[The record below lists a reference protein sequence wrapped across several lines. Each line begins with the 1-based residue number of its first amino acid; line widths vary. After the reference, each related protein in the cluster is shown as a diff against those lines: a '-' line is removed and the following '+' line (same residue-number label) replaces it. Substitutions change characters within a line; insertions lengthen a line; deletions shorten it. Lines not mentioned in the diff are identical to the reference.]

1 MAKRAEAAWVIL
13 GFSAFALAVTYPL
26 MVAPGHTVVGDLGD
40 PLLTAWTL
48 AWDAARLR
56 HGLAGVWDAP
66 NFFPYRHT
74 LLYSDHLLG
83 LAVFTAPIQ
92 WASGN
97 PVLVYNIAYV
107 ASVVLAGA
115 GMYVLAREL
124 TGRSDAALVAGV
136 VFASQPFRI
145 SHLAHLQWLM
155 TGWLP
160 LSLWA
165 LHRYFRR
172 PRARTLL
179 LCAACFVIQA
189 ATASY
194 FTYFGLVP
202 LVIVAAAEWW
212 RTRIAVATIV
222 RDAVP
227 AIAFVMIVMLPIAR
241 GYYEV
246 RAQQGLK
253 RSSSDIV
260 AMSADVAD
268 YVSAPP
274 ALKLWGGIGSGRGE
288 HELFMGAMAMILAL
302 IAVAVRLRVQ
312 AVTTY
317 AVVALVALLLSLGPQ
332 PLAWGHSSGVPG
344 PYALLLRIVPGLD
357 GLRAAARL
365 AVVVQIATSVLA
377 AFGALVLL
385 DRMATQRRAAMAV
398 IVVLVGLIAIE
409 GWAAPLPVAAISPH
423 PVGDDGAAYAYLAT
437 LPNGAAI
444 ELPTS
449 VENVDAEFLYQFRT
463 LSHRHPVVNG
473 HSGYLPPLLLW
484 LGGGHSPL
492 REVDRQRDAIMAL
505 RGIGV
510 RYLVIHS
517 AAYTDRS
524 VADAL
529 RAAIAGDDAGQVI
542 EQRKFGDTIV
552 AVLAP
557 LVLPSPSATNAISPA
572 VFQVHAS
579 QSEDRLPQLF
589 DGDPDSRWISGHPQS
604 GDEWVQLTLDRERD
618 VHLIRMQLGSRSFGD
633 YPRLLEVECTEAGG
647 PRVLFHGSV
656 LPQLAAGIVRDGEHP
671 WIDIVLPAN
680 RSRSIRLRQVGAAHT
695 FFWSIHELQLRER
708 ASP

>member
-1 MAKRAEAAWVIL
+1 MSKRAEAALVIL
-13 GFSAFALAVTYPL
+13 GFTAFALAVTYPL
-26 MVAPGHTVVGDLGD
+26 IVAPGHTIIGDLGD

-83 LAVFTAPIQ
+83 IAGFTAPVQ
-92 WASGN
+92 WASRN

-202 LVIVAAAEWW
+202 LAVVAAVDWW
-212 RTRIAVATIV
+212 RTRFAVAQVV

-227 AIAFVMIVMLPIAR
+227 AIVLVMLVMLPIAR

-253 RSSSDIV
+253 RSPSDIT
-260 AMSADVAD
+260 AMSADIED
-268 YVSAPP
+268 YVSTSP
-274 ALKLWGGIGSGRGE
+274 ALKVWGAIGSGRGE
-288 HELFMGAMAMILAL
+288 HELFMGAIAMVLAL
-302 IAVAVRLRVQ
+302 VAVAARIRVH
-312 AVTTY
+312 AVATY
-317 AVVALVALLLSLGPQ
+317 TAVALVALVLSLGPQ
-332 PLAWGHSSGVPG
+332 PAAWGHSLGVPG

-365 AVVVQIATSVLA
+365 AVVVQIATAVLA

-385 DRMATQRRAAMAV
+385 DKIAAQRRAAA
-398 IVVLVGLIAIE
+398 IAVLVGLIAIE
-409 GWAAPLPVAAISPH
+409 GWAAPLPVAAISPD
-423 PVGDDGAAYAYLAT
+423 PVGDDGAAYAYLAA

-444 ELPTS
+444 ELPTD
-449 VENVDAEFLYQFRT
+449 VESVDAEFLYQFRT
-463 LSHRHPVVNG
+463 LSHHHPVVNG

-492 REVDRQRDAIMAL
+492 RDLDRQRDAIMAL

-517 AAYTDRS
+517 SAYTDRS

-529 RAAIAGDDAGQVI
+529 LAAVVADNAGQVI
-542 EQRKFGDTIV
+542 EQRKFGDIVV

-557 LVLPSPSATNAISPA
+557 LVLPVPAATAAISPSA
-572 VFQVHAS
+572 FQAHAS

-589 DGDPDSRWISGHPQS
+589 DADPDSRWISGHPQT
-604 GDEWVQLTLDRERD
+604 GDEWVELTLDREHD
-618 VHLIRMQLGSRSFGD
+618 VHLIRMQLGTRSFGD

-647 PRVLFHGSV
+647 RRVLFHGSV
-656 LPQLAAGIVRDGEHP
+656 LPQLAAGIVRDGDYP

-680 RSRSIRLRQVGAAHT
+680 RSRSVRLRQVGAAHT